1 MKQQRLTGYR
11 PAYPRKALQGAAIT
25 GLALVA
31 MGGLAGC
38 ARARQPELQTSGVAL
53 VTEPPEEELIL
64 DGEVAIPEPP
74 EEELV
79 LDGEV
84 AICEPPETPE
94 ARPTPDVVRE
104 LPTTGMVY
112 VPEGDG
118 QH

>member
-38 ARARQPELQTSGVAL
+38 ARVRQPELQTSGVAL
-53 VTEPPEEELIL
+53 VT
-64 DGEVAIPEPP
+64 EPP

-94 ARPTPDVVRE
+94 ARSTPDVVRE

>member
-38 ARARQPELQTSGVAL
+38 AKVRQPELQTSGVAL
-53 VTEPPEEELIL
+53 VTEPPEEELI
-64 DGEVAIPEPP
+64 
-74 EEELV
+74 

>member
-38 ARARQPELQTSGVAL
+38 AKVRQPELQTSGVAL
-53 VTEPPEEELIL
+53 VTEPPEEELI
-64 DGEVAIPEPP
+64 
-74 EEELV
+74 

-112 VPEGDG
+112 VPEGGG

>member
-64 DGEVAIPEPP
+64 DGEVAI
-74 EEELV
+74 
-79 LDGEV
+79 
-84 AICEPPETPE
+84 CEPPETPE

>member
-38 ARARQPELQTSGVAL
+38 AWARQPELQTSGVAL
-53 VTEPPEEELIL
+53 VTEPPEEELI
-64 DGEVAIPEPP
+64 
-74 EEELV
+74 

>member
-38 ARARQPELQTSGVAL
+38 ARVRQPELQTSGVAL

-64 DGEVAIPEPP
+64 DGEVAIPEPH
-74 EEELV
+74 
-79 LDGEV
+79 GGG
-84 AICEPPETPE
+84 
-94 ARPTPDVVRE
+94 ARVGRGGGH
-104 LPTTGMVY
+104 L
-112 VPEGDG
+112 
-118 QH
+118 

>member
-38 ARARQPELQTSGVAL
+38 AKARQPELQTSGVAL

-64 DGEVAIPEPP
+64 DGEVAIIEPEP
-74 EEELV
+74 
-79 LDGEV
+79 
-84 AICEPPETPE
+84 TPE
-94 ARPTPDVVRE
+94 AP
-104 LPTTGMVY
+104 LQTTGMLLA
-112 VPEGDG
+112 PTATPKA
-118 QH
+118 

>member
-38 ARARQPELQTSGVAL
+38 AKVRQPELQTSGVAL
-53 VTEPPEEELIL
+53 VTEPPEEEL
-64 DGEVAIPEPP
+64 
-74 EEELV
+74 V

-84 AICEPPETPE
+84 AIVEPEPTPEMPLQTTGVLLAPTATPE
-94 ARPTPDVVRE
+94 A
-104 LPTTGMVY
+104 
-112 VPEGDG
+112 
-118 QH
+118 

>member
-38 ARARQPELQTSGVAL
+38 AKVRQPELQTSGVAL

-64 DGEVAIPEPP
+64 DGEVAI
-74 EEELV
+74 
-79 LDGEV
+79 
-84 AICEPPETPE
+84 CEPPETPE
-94 ARPTPDVVRE
+94 ARSTPDVVRE